1 MEDIYFDSQRGDKA
15 EELTQKKVSDSKFR
29 EFFKNPKKR
38 LMLWIILG
46 VVLIAAAGVGYY
58 FYMKNTD
65 KVAVDKSKKE
75 APKLYSA
82 PLDGVMTTDVDATTR
97 HPLGVI
103 IENHTDARP
112 QSGLISAS
120 IVYEAIAEGGIT
132 RFLAIY
138 GTKLSEKVGP
148 IRSARTYFV
157 DWAHGYDAYLA
168 HVGGNIDALDKIK
181 AESILD
187 LDQFRYPSAYWR
199 EKGLNVSSEHT
210 MFASIP
216 KLYDQ
221 AATDKYATSNDFA
234 VFQFKDDPKPESPEY
249 AAIPDSQTI
258 SIDYGNANYNV
269 VFTYDKSTNSYK
281 RSLAGT
287 PHLDRETKEQI
298 SPKNVVVMIVDRKAI
313 KTRINE
319 SGYEMTTVGEG
330 VAKIFID
337 GKTIEGKW
345 KKTAK
350 DQREKFYDSTG
361 AEIVFNRG
369 QFWISVISPELK
381 VTVE

>member
-1 MEDIYFDSQRGDKA
+1 MDEIYLDPQNVEDAKPF
-15 EELTQKKVSDSKFR
+15 VSRKTFGSKFK

-38 LMLWIILG
+38 LILWIVIG
-46 VVLIAAAGVGYY
+46 IILIAAAGIGYY

-65 KVAVDKSKKE
+65 KVAVDKSKNE
-75 APKLYSA
+75 APILYQA
-82 PLDGVMTTDVDATTR
+82 PLDGVMTTDADATTR

-112 QSGLISAS
+112 QAGLTEAS

-138 GTKLSEKVGP
+138 GTKLSDKVGP

-157 DWAHGYDAYLA
+157 DWAHGYDSYLA

-181 AESILD
+181 AEDILD

-199 EKGLNVSSEHT
+199 EKGLKVSSEHT

-221 AATDKYATSNDFA
+221 VATNKYATANDFA
-234 VFQFKDDPKPESPEY
+234 VFQFKDDPKAKSAEF
-249 AAIPDSQTI
+249 AAIPESQTI
-258 SIDYGNANYNV
+258 SVNYGNANYNV

-287 PHLDRETKEQI
+287 PHIDRVTKEQI
-298 SPKNVVVMIVDRKAI
+298 SPKNVVVMTVDRKAI

-330 VAKIFID
+330 AAKIFID

-369 QFWISVISPELK
+369 QFWISAISPELK